1 MGETE
6 KLVKAPENGQHMSLL
21 AKLSSWFTG
30 LKAEF
35 KKIIWP
41 DQKSLVKQTGAVV
54 AVSIVLGV
62 MIALLDFIFQ
72 YGVDILV
79 NISF

>member
-1 MGETE
+1 M
-6 KLVKAPENGQHMSLL
+6 VKAEKA
-21 AKLSSWFTG
+21 AKAEKPQKGSKKSWFEG
-30 LKAEF
+30 LKSEF

-41 DQKSLVKQTGAVV
+41 DRKSLAKQTGAVV

-62 MIALLDFIFQ
+62 MIAVLDFIFQ

-79 NISF
+79 NIRF

>member
-1 MGETE
+1 MAKTE
-6 KLVKAPENGQHMSLL
+6 KTEKGSKME
-21 AKLSSWFTG
+21 SWMNG

-41 DQKSLVKQTGAVV
+41 DQKTLVQQTGAVV

>member
-35 KKIIWP
+35 NKIIWP
-41 DQKSLVKQTGAVV
+41 DKQSLARQTGAVV
-54 AVSIVLGV
+54 ATSVV
-62 MIALLDFIFQ
+62 IALLDFLIQ
-72 YGVDILV
+72 YGVDFLV
-79 NISF
+79 GLSF